1 MPESLAMSTAVLG
14 IVVHV
19 ENQEQ
24 QKNDQLDQHQPSTKD
39 SPGLVTGLL
48 KQGKSLREMFDQVL
62 VPLQVKGT
70 KPPFFCMHGDTG
82 RAIFFALAKRLGAD
96 QPFYAVQC
104 VGLDG
109 KAAPLTSM
117 ETMAAHYVD
126 EIRKVQPTGPYLL
139 GGFCMGGALALEMA
153 QQLRVAGEKVAL
165 VAMLDTHAPWMVR
178 STQEASPYSLSTRL
192 KNHYQNLRKMPRK
205 EIREY
210 LGMRVEN
217 VGFIIKRQL
226 WELAYR
232 LYKLTSR
239 PLPRFLWDIE
249 SVNTHAF
256 LEYRAKP
263 YDGKVVMLVTDG
275 TVSRFNC
282 EHLGWS
288 HVPKDR
294 LDIRRV
300 PGLHDTIMNEP
311 HVKPYA
317 AALKAAITEAL
328 ESAAPTY
335 APASMPNPGKSPAN

>member
-1 MPESLAMSTAVLG
+1 MPESLALSTAVLS

-24 QKNDQLDQHQPSTKD
+24 QKSDRLNQDQLSAKD

-62 VPLQVKGT
+62 VPLQVRGT

-82 RAIFFALAKRLGAD
+82 RAIFFALAKRLGSD

-104 VGLDG
+104 IGLDG

-117 ETMAAHYVD
+117 ETMAAHYVC
-126 EIRKVQPTGPYLL
+126 EIRKVQPMGPYLL

-153 QQLRVAGEKVAL
+153 QQLQAAGEKVAL

-178 STQEASPYSLSTRL
+178 STKEASPYGLGTRL
-192 KNHYQNLRKMPRK
+192 KDHYQNLRKMPRK

-210 LGMRVEN
+210 LRMRVEN

-226 WELAYR
+226 WELAYQV
-232 LYKLTSR
+232 YKLSNR
-239 PLPRFLWDIE
+239 AMPKFLWDIE
-249 SVNTHAF
+249 SANTHAF
-256 LEYRAKP
+256 LEYKAKP
-263 YDGKVVMLVTDG
+263 YDGKIVMLVTDG

-288 HVPKDR
+288 HVPKDG
-294 LDIRRV
+294 LEIRRV

-317 AALKAAITEAL
+317 AALKAAIAEGL
-328 ESAAPTY
+328 ETSAAP
-335 APASMPNPGKSPAN
+335 ARAASIPGPGTSPAN